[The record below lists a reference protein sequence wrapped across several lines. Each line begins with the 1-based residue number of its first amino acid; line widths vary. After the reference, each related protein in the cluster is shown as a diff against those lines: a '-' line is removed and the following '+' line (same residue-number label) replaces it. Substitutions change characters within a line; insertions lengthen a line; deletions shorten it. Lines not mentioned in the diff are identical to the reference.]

1 MNATRPDADAIT
13 PAPPADV
20 SRREVAVRFGAGGL
34 AALLL
39 AAGQRPASLA
49 AQDASPAAAPAG
61 PVGVTGELLGVGQ
74 PTTTPGME
82 LSLRRITLAPGGLI
96 PPHSHPGALVIYV
109 ESGTWGHTAL
119 GGTAQLT
126 RASVGGTPA
135 AAEEVAMGT
144 EMILTAG
151 DALYVEDPQD
161 EIRNAGEDDVVLWV
175 AGLTPVG
182 EPFTM
187 LMDDMA
193 TPAP

>member
-39 AAGQRPASLA
+39 AAWQRPSLRA
-49 AQDASPAAAPAG
+49 AQDASPTG

-82 LSLRRITLAPGGLI
+82 LSLRRITFAPGGLL
-96 PPHSHPGALVIYV
+96 PPHSHPGALIVYV

-119 GGTAQLT
+119 GGTAQLM
-126 RASVGGTPA
+126 RATAGGTPV
-135 AAEEVAMGT
+135 AAEEVEIGT

-161 EIRNAGEDDVVLWV
+161 DVRNAGEDDVVVWV
-175 AGLTPVG
+175 AGLTRIG
-182 EPFTM
+182 EPFTT
-187 LMDDMA
+187 LMDDMG

>member
-1 MNATRPDADAIT
+1 MDVTDAARPDT
-13 PAPPADV
+13 DV
-20 SRREVAVRFGAGGL
+20 SRREVVVRLGAGGI

-49 AQDASPAAAPAG
+49 AQDATPAG
-61 PVGVTGELLGVGQ
+61 PVGITGELLGVGE
-74 PTTTPGME
+74 PTTTPGLE
-82 LSLRRITLAPGGLI
+82 LSLRRITFAPGGLI

-161 EIRNAGEDDVVLWV
+161 EVRNAGEDDVVLWV